1 MGAGELIQ
9 SIGLGMVAEVVV
21 YLVATRLFRLSG
33 KAAAMA
39 VALLVLFC
47 YVPWGALYWPGP
59 DIFAVHLAIYLT
71 LAYALGM
78 IGPRVGKG
86 FHWAP
91 ALIVIFFIGV
101 IALNVVFVTLAGR
114 GITGIFAE
122 LLPRPQESEGVA
134 DSEFPGV
141 VSHDFQE
148 KEALYNQ
155 YLQQVEAQRRRGWW
169 VKKGWRHKPWVG
181 RPETFIVTVHD
192 REGLPIIGA
201 EVHGRFLRPSNSR
214 DDFDFHLSEVGGG
227 EYRTQITMPLPGF
240 WRLVLEV
247 SKGDARHEIRATTSV
262 LPEE

>member
-9 SIGLGMVAEVVV
+9 SIGLGVVAELVV

-33 KAAAMA
+33 KAAAMV
-39 VALLVLFC
+39 VALLVLLF
-47 YVPWGALYWPGP
+47 YVPWAIIHWPGP

-78 IGPRVGKG
+78 IGSRVGKG

-91 ALIVIFFIGV
+91 ALIVTFFVGV
-101 IALNVVFVTLAGR
+101 IALNIVFVTVAER

-155 YLQQVEAQRRRGWW
+155 YLQQVEAQRRRGWR

-181 RPETFIVTVHD
+181 RPETLIVTVHD
-192 REGLPIIGA
+192 RDGRPITGA
-201 EVHGRFLRPSNSR
+201 EVHGRFLRTSNSR
-214 DDFDFHLSEVGGG
+214 DDFDFRLSEVGGG
-227 EYRTQITMPLPGF
+227 EYRAQITMPLPGL
-240 WRLVLEV
+240 WRLVLEIR
-247 SKGDARHEIRATTSV
+247 KGEARHEIRATTSV